1 MIITA
6 IENSKYNGIHWNG
19 WFLKD
24 VMTKITHIA
33 CHIISFS
40 KKIPTGTSLGWS
52 LIDETNRY
60 RRLYEKENTNEAK
73 TTKGMHPMTVKIW
86 KSERYGT

>member
-1 MIITA
+1 MIIRA
-6 IENSKYNGIHWNG
+6 IENSKYTGINWNG

-40 KKIPTGTSLGWS
+40 KKIPTGTSLVWS

-60 RRLYEKENTNEAK
+60 RRLYEKK
-73 TTKGMHPMTVKIW
+73 IPMKQKPQRECTQW
-86 KSERYGT
+86 QCRYGKSERYGT